1 MNESQGLLNA
11 LNVQTSS
18 SVGSKKLFSE
28 KPEKTAAD
36 ITVAG
41 KNPTDA
47 FAASLRQQ
55 DLARREV
62 FDPSYRK
69 ALNYALD
76 TSQPEKQATDA
87 GAQAEKANQLT
98 RDQFMRLQS
107 ANGSLTDPRL
117 TAETDR
123 WSLFDAVRNVA
134 GAENTARQS
143 TMDDQMQQLGNLT
156 SYGAASARQALGLQ
170 TGASSAYT
178 ARQQQLSQLKQT
190 QQSMAAQAMQA
201 NIGMGVSIAMSAATI
216 AAVVA

>member
-1 MNESQGLLNA
+1 MSDSIGLLNA
-11 LNVQTSS
+11 LNVQTSAS
-18 SVGSKKLFSE
+18 SGPKKLFSN
-28 KPEKTAAD
+28 KPDKTSAD

-87 GAQAEKANQLT
+87 GTQAEKANQLT
-98 RDQFMRLQS
+98 RDQFMRMQL
-107 ANGSLTDPRL
+107 ANGSSTDPRL

-123 WSLFDAVRNVA
+123 LSLFDAVRNVA
-134 GAENTARQS
+134 GAENTARQT

-178 ARQQQLSQLKQT
+178 ARQQQLNQLKQT

-201 NIGMGVSIAMSAATI
+201 NIGMGVSVAVSAATI
-216 AAVVA
+216 GVVL